1 MGTMESRE
9 NYFRMSTVLSV
20 GEINVSSSMRLSAI
34 IQRMAWRMHCVPN
47 STVHPQ
53 LLSCTAAGTGSM
65 IFVIILYTTLS
76 NSSIP

>member
-1 MGTMESRE
+1 MGTTESRE
-9 NYFRMSTVLSV
+9 NYFRMPTVLSV
-20 GEINVSSSMRLSAI
+20 GEMNVPSSARLSAI
-34 IQRMAWRMHCVPN
+34 IQCMAWRMHHVSN

-65 IFVIILYTTLS
+65 IFMIILYTTLS